1 MFDVITIGST
11 TRDAFFEADFKTIKW
26 PKTPSGLAYI
36 LPKGD
41 KMEIK
46 RAYFT
51 IGGNA
56 ANGSVTFARQ
66 GSRVAAAGKIGDD
79 ASGEEIKRKLAEEK
93 VSTKLMSAASGLP
106 SAHSVLLLESGER
119 TILGYH
125 GAADSFALRD
135 LCFASMLSK
144 WWYMSLAGE
153 SDKMFLPL
161 IRFARAQKIAVA
173 FNPSGHH
180 LRHKRGDVLGALKN
194 ISFLV
199 LNDEEAG
206 ILTGTPWQYENKVF
220 KKLDKLMSPGILAV
234 TTGRTGV
241 TVADGKHVYKA
252 GIFKEKKL
260 VDRTGAGDAF
270 GSGFVAGLMRRG
282 LSLGNLRR
290 AAPAD
295 ICYAIRLAT
304 ANATSVVEK
313 IGATEGV
320 LTKKGFSEPRWKN
333 LKITVKKIQ

>member
-11 TRDAFFEADFKTIKW
+11 TRDAFFESDFTTIKW
-26 PKTPSGLAYI
+26 PKTPSRLAYV

-41 KMEIK
+41 KLEIK

-51 IGGNA
+51 VGGNA

-66 GSRVAAAGKIGDD
+66 GFRVAAVGKIGDD
-79 ASGEEIKRKLAEEK
+79 ASGEEIKRKLASEK
-93 VSTKLMSAASGLP
+93 VNTSLMAMARNMP
-106 SAHSVLLLESGER
+106 SAHSVLLLENAER

-125 GAADSFALRD
+125 GSSDTFAIRD
-135 LCFASMLSK
+135 LHLLKMKAK

-161 IRFARAQKIAVA
+161 IKFARANKIAVA

-180 LRHKRGDVLGALKN
+180 LRHKRNDVLRSLKD

-206 ILTGTPWQYENKVF
+206 QITGIPWKYEKKVF

-234 TTGRTGV
+234 TTGRMGV
-241 TVADGKHVYKA
+241 TVSDGKYVYKA
-252 GIFKEKKL
+252 GIFKERKL

-270 GSGFVAGLMRRG
+270 GSGFTAGLLLRG
-282 LSLGNLRR
+282 INAKNIGKAKSS
-290 AAPAD
+290 D

-313 IGATEGV
+313 IGATEGII
-320 LTKKGFSEPRWKN
+320 TREEFNMPRWKN
-333 LKITVKKIQ
+333 LNITVKKI